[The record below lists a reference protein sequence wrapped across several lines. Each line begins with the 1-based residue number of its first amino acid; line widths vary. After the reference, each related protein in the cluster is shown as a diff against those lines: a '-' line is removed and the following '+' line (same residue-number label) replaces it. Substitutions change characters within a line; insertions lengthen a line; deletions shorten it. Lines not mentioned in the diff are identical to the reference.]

1 MNEGLTRRYI
11 VRNEGWY
18 EFWLLP
24 YRQGVQFGLYKRG
37 SEEWAYS
44 AEIRW
49 SNDVHADLEL
59 RIVNESLVL
68 TSQFSILWEKLADRI
83 VSGTIGLDACIAL
96 LEEEGFAPVWP
107 PQP

>member
-1 MNEGLTRRYI
+1 MDVEVTRRYI

-24 YRQGVQFGLYKRG
+24 YCQGVQFGLYKRG
-37 SEEWAYS
+37 SEEWVYS

-49 SNDVHADLEL
+49 SNDVYADLEL

-68 TSQFSILWEKLADRI
+68 ASQFSALWEKLTDRI
-83 VSGTIGLDACIAL
+83 ADGTIGLDTCVAL
-96 LEEEGFAPVWP
+96 LEEEGFTPVWP
-107 PQP
+107 LS